1 MAIFPSVNL
10 TLPEWINARV
20 NPDTTLASIEERMRF
35 VISLAVENVEQ
46 GTGGPF
52 AAAVFELS
60 TGRLVAPAV
69 NIVERGKCSLA
80 HAEAMALMVAQQV
93 VGSYDLGGPGLPP
106 LELVTTSQPCI
117 QCWGNVWWSG
127 IKRLVTGTSIEQTQS
142 IAGFDEGPVPPNWAQ
157 LLRDRTPAERSV
169 EVIENVLSDE
179 ACAALKRYKEI
190 GARLY

>member
-1 MAIFPSVNL
+1 MAIFPSVTL
-10 TLPEWINARV
+10 TLPEWINVRV
-20 NPDTTLASIEERMRF
+20 KPDTTLASIEERMRF

-93 VGSYDLGGPGLPP
+93 VGSYDLGGPGL
-106 LELVTTSQPCI
+106 LH
-117 QCWGNVWWSG
+117 WS
-127 IKRLVTGTSIEQTQS
+127 S
-142 IAGFDEGPVPPNWAQ
+142 
-157 LLRDRTPAERSV
+157 
-169 EVIENVLSDE
+169 
-179 ACAALKRYKEI
+179 
-190 GARLY
+190 

>member
-1 MAIFPSVNL
+1 MAIFPSVTL
-10 TLPEWINARV
+10 TLPEWINVRV
-20 NPDTTLASIEERMRF
+20 KPDTTLASIEERMRF

-117 QCWGNVWWSG
+117 QCWGNDWWSG

-179 ACAALKRYKEI
+179 ACAALKRYKEM
-190 GARLY
+190 GARIY

>member
-1 MAIFPSVNL
+1 MAIFPSVIL
-10 TLPEWINARV
+10 TLPEWINVRV
-20 NPDTTLASIEERMRF
+20 KPDTTLASIEERMRF

-179 ACAALKRYKEI
+179 ACAALKRYKEM
-190 GARLY
+190 GARIY

>member
-1 MAIFPSVNL
+1 MAIFPSVIL
-10 TLPEWINARV
+10 TLPEWINVRV
-20 NPDTTLASIEERMRF
+20 KPDTILASIEERMRF
-35 VISLAVENVEQ
+35 VISLAVENGEQ

-69 NIVERGKCSLA
+69 NIVERGKWSLA

-179 ACAALKRYKEI
+179 ACAALKRYKEM
-190 GARLY
+190 GARIY

>member
-1 MAIFPSVNL
+1 MAIFPSGIL
-10 TLPEWINARV
+10 TLPEWINVRV
-20 NPDTTLASIEERMRF
+20 KPDTILASIEERMRF

-179 ACAALKRYKEI
+179 ACAALKRYKEM
-190 GARLY
+190 GARIY

>member
-1 MAIFPSVNL
+1 MAIFPSVTL
-10 TLPEWINARV
+10 TLPEWINVRV
-20 NPDTTLASIEERMRF
+20 KPDTTLASIEERMRF

-179 ACAALKRYKEI
+179 ACAALKQYKEM
-190 GARLY
+190 GARIY

>member
-1 MAIFPSVNL
+1 MAIFPSVTL
-10 TLPEWINARV
+10 TLPEWINVRV
-20 NPDTTLASIEERMRF
+20 KPDTTLSSIEERMRF

-179 ACAALKRYKEI
+179 ACAALKRYKEM
-190 GARLY
+190 GARIY

>member
-1 MAIFPSVNL
+1 MAIFPSVIL
-10 TLPEWINARV
+10 TLPEWINVRV
-20 NPDTTLASIEERMRF
+20 KPDTILASIEERMRF

-179 ACAALKRYKEI
+179 ACAALKRYKEM
-190 GARLY
+190 GARIY